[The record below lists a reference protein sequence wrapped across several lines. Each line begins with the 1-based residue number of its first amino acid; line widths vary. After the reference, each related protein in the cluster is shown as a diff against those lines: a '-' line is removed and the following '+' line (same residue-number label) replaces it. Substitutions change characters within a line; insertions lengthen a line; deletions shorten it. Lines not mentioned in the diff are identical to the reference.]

1 VNVCLLLCSSRESRA
16 DDHAPARLPLSTSPF
31 LSVYATICTSRNFTA
46 SYRPYRIAGV
56 RLHMRNSYQ
65 RFGRTCHDTFVSLFC
80 YPDST
85 PGLTTGSSPCTSYN
99 SDSRSRQ
106 LDASCSADERPPQE
120 QCQHCLGKS
129 WPVHCRGRGRLQP
142 VSYSPQQ
149 RRRSRTW
156 PMARGSSAVVAPGPA
171 HGRLAASGASHCGFS
186 RRQ

>member
-1 VNVCLLLCSSRESRA
+1 MCLLLCSSRESRA

-85 PGLTTGSSPCTSYN
+85 PGLTTGVWP
-99 SDSRSRQ
+99 DGQR
-106 LDASCSADERPPQE
+106 LRPPM
-120 QCQHCLGKS
+120 
-129 WPVHCRGRGRLQP
+129 
-142 VSYSPQQ
+142 PQF
-149 RRRSRTW
+149 RMSRED
-156 PMARGSSAVVAPGPA
+156 AESVVAYLRSLTPSP
-171 HGRLAASGASHCGFS
+171 R
-186 RRQ
+186 